1 MRVGLGYSIQNLG
14 VGTCK
19 SGIDEDHV
27 SRVENLD
34 RAIAQDIV
42 MVDCT
47 ELFEQCEK
55 QADFLMLRV
64 GPLSIYTEDNIA
76 GVIRVRQCKLNI
88 KLGVAKRPNINID
101 TVTRTN
107 LCDGTTVQ
115 VLAHACSYSG
125 SEEKK
130 GERSVRG
137 AKLLEL
143 LGLRNQ
149 QNEPQTPSMSG
160 ALDHLDTR

>member
-1 MRVGLGYSIQNLG
+1 MRIKCMRVGLGYSIQNLR

-19 SGIDEDHV
+19 SGIDEDHA

-107 LCDGTTVQ
+107 LCDGATVQ
-115 VLAHACSYSG
+115 VFAHTCSYSG
-125 SEEKK
+125 GEEEKR
-130 GERSVRG
+130 ERAVRG

-143 LGLRNQ
+143 LGL
-149 QNEPQTPSMSG
+149 
-160 ALDHLDTR
+160 